1 MPATNPPTG
10 SATPRSRPYR
20 GVSGAERL
28 AGRRQKLLDAGFELF
43 GTRGIAATGIGDI
56 CEQAGLTK
64 RYFYESFQTI
74 DQLAVAVFDQVTR
87 RVAEQIIPAIIV
99 GGGRDPRPAL
109 AAHAAA
115 LLGDPRIVRLLAVEG
130 RTPALAQRHA
140 GFARRAV
147 DLWFANTASQNDA
160 TEPKLRLRA
169 YAYAGAIAEVGLA
182 WISGDLELSSED
194 VLNELIEL
202 FHRIADIPY
211 ERPDVRQDAERG
223 SVAMGDQ
230 VPGSTVSS

>member
-1 MPATNPPTG
+1 MVEMPTTNPPTG
-10 SATPRSRPYR
+10 SATPRSRPYG
-20 GVSGAERL
+20 GVSAAERL
-28 AGRRQKLLDAGFELF
+28 AGRRQKLLDAGLELF

-74 DQLAVAVFDQVTR
+74 DQLAVAVFDQVTGR
-87 RVAEQIIPAIIV
+87 LAEQIIPAIIV

-109 AAHAAA
+109 TAHAAA
-115 LLGDPRIVRLLAVEG
+115 LLGDPRIVRLLAIEG

-147 DLWFANTASQNDA
+147 DLWFANTAGQNDA
-160 TEPKLRLRA
+160 VEPRLRLRA

-182 WISGDLELSSED
+182 WINGELELTNED
-194 VLNELIEL
+194 VTDELVEL
-202 FHRIADIPY
+202 FHRIADTHPDK
-211 ERPDVRQDAERG
+211 PDVRHDAEG
-223 SVAMGDQ
+223 H
-230 VPGSTVSS
+230 